1 MHPPPPYQL
10 RFQAVQRY
18 NALLTSFRREVVAQP
33 FQLGSAVRQLQH
45 LHFPETL
52 APLLSAAIRTTED
65 CTIPTSPSISLNNVL
80 YVLCCESLA
89 NHPQSSSTL
98 TFFMPYAHTQCCWL
112 HPTRSCH
119 SRHVKLHLCSS
130 TVEHTLSPLPP
141 LLTCGPR
148 PAATSIDRRTA
159 SSSAAI
165 QPCFDGVMAM
175 A

>member
-1 MHPPPPYQL
+1 M
-10 RFQAVQRY
+10 QRY

-98 TFFMPYAHTQCCWL
+98 TFSTPHTHTHTVLLAPSNKVMSQPPRQAASL
-112 HPTRSCH
+112 LKYSRTH
-119 SRHVKLHLCSS
+119 SLATAPV
-130 TVEHTLSPLPP
+130 
-141 LLTCGPR
+141 LTCVPR
-148 PAATSIDRRTA
+148 RAATSIDRRTA